1 MKIIN
6 KITNETVAEILGGE
20 NLTLDQAL
28 DLIGAVNVD
37 DMDNDLYSNDGDN
50 IITSDGKR
58 WWYDDLDLV
67 ADNYQPEVDED

>member
-1 MKIIN
+1 MKIIDRN
-6 KITNETVAEILGGE
+6 TNEVVAIILGGE
-20 NLTLDQAL
+20 NLTLDQVL

-50 IITSDGKR
+50 IITPDGKR

>member
-1 MKIIN
+1 MKIIDRN
-6 KITNETVAEILGGE
+6 TNDVVATILGGE

-28 DLIGAVNVD
+28 DLIGAENVV

-67 ADNYQPEVDED
+67 ADNYQPEDED